1 MIQDNLLTQRLKI
14 KPVEKWVYC
23 KDKDYT
29 CYENILIGEDIYVRF
44 DKPILEVSVD
54 KFIAIRT
61 TDEIALIDKSGKIV
75 WKKKIK
81 ANAIRQFGDVVL
93 VGVGKKLVVFDTNGD
108 KIKTK
113 KVGANIRVIDAKEEI
128 VVASDKGLHAFNL
141 NYEKIWELNLS
152 GIITIKIDFFI
163 AVALKN
169 EIIMLTPEG
178 DILWRKV
185 VNGLVYKIE
194 FEEDG
199 VKVYLFENSV
209 IKFSLEGDVV
219 EITQVSYDFKFL
231 PLPWIVVRDKLN
243 DLKELIK
250 SAKEL
255 KPKVVSKL
263 YKEAE
268 KLYRKGEYGSAYEL
282 IEKAKKLLRE
292 LQLVV
297 KIPKKVYLGKEFK
310 INVYYKN
317 VVDEVVE
324 DLKVDLTDLEKYFEL
339 STKILEFPPIK
350 KNMFV
355 SEEVKAIPKYEGLFR
370 VEIDSKSNVG
380 EVKREFYIRVVRS
393 RFDIFSKL
401 KLKRKEKEEK
411 GEESLLELLK

>member
-93 VGVGKKLVVFDTNGD
+93 VGVGKKLIVFDANGD

-163 AVALKN
+163 AVAVKN
-169 EIIMLTPEG
+169 EIVMLTPEG

-393 RFDIFSKL
+393 RLDIFSKF

-411 GEESLLELLK
+411 AEESLLELLK

>member
-93 VGVGKKLVVFDTNGD
+93 VGVGKKLVVFDANGD

-128 VVASDKGLHAFNL
+128 VVASDKGLHAFDL

-250 SAKEL
+250 SAKKL

-297 KIPKKVYLGKEFK
+297 KIPKKVYLGKEFR
-310 INVYYKN
+310 INVFYKN

-393 RFDIFSKL
+393 RFDIFSKF

-411 GEESLLELLK
+411 AEESLLELLK

>member
-163 AVALKN
+163 AVAVKN
-169 EIIMLTPEG
+169 EIVMLTPEG

>member
-44 DKPILEVSVD
+44 DKPILEISVD

-93 VGVGKKLVVFDTNGD
+93 VGAGKKLVVFDTNGD

-152 GIITIKIDFFI
+152 GIITIKVDFFI

-169 EIIMLTPEG
+169 EIVMLTPEG

-194 FEEDG
+194 FEDDG

-231 PLPWIVVRDKLN
+231 PLPWIVVREKLN

-268 KLYRKGEYGSAYEL
+268 KLYKRGEYGSAYEL
-282 IEKAKKLLRE
+282 IDKAKKLLRE

-310 INVYYKN
+310 INVFYKN

-380 EVKREFYIRVVRS
+380 EVKREFYIKVVRS

-411 GEESLLELLK
+411 AEESLLDLLK